1 MYSHETKSKMK
12 KYIGIIIVAVL
23 GISSSIA
30 QITIEP
36 AEWLPCDEITLTI
49 DITQGDCQS
58 IIDSEGPLFLWSWM
72 PAEPVVGNGEW
83 ANSNDAL
90 QLTNT
95 GDNLWS
101 ITMVPTDFY
110 GVTAD
115 EVYANG
121 FAMLVKARDG
131 GGGADCS
138 ESGGEFK
145 TSDFT
150 LDVAPPFK
158 SAKIFALPQAVF
170 ANDIF
175 TFRYDNTLET
185 KESMQNLDEVYVYAA
200 AVAGGVEYPVSEM
213 ADVGS
218 NPDLQMTASGNGQ
231 FALSIIPQD
240 FFTSVPAGTAIDQ
253 LIFIVRKKDM
263 LSADDRVD
271 EDALFDLGCEAAG
284 GGC

>member
-1 MYSHETKSKMK
+1 MYSQETKHKMK
-12 KYIGIIIVAVL
+12 KYIGILIIVILA
-23 GISSSIA
+23 ISSSNA

-36 AEWLPCDEITLTI
+36 EEWLPCEEITLTI

-138 ESGGEFK
+138 VGGGEFK

-150 LDVAPPFK
+150 LEVAPPFK

-185 KESMQNLDEVYVYAA
+185 KETMQNLDEVYVYAA
-200 AVAGGVEYPVSEM
+200 AVADGTEYPVSAME
-213 ADVGS
+213 DVGS
-218 NPDLQMTASGNGQ
+218 NPDLEMSDMGNGQ
-231 FALSIIPQD
+231 FALSIIPEQ
-240 FFTSVPAGTAIDQ
+240 FFSAVPAGTDIDQ
-253 LIFIVRKKDM
+253 LIFIVRKKEM
-263 LSADDRVD
+263 TSSDDRVD
-271 EDALFDLGCEAAG
+271 EDALFDLGCDAAG